1 MELLTNYLEQWLWPA
16 DRRRFDPAPRWLTV
30 ARYAYALL
38 RDLMLG
44 DLSLRAMSLV
54 YTTMLAIVPLLA
66 FSFSLLKGLGLHRD
80 LAPLLDR
87 FFAPLGPRSGELT
100 QRIIEFVDN
109 VSGSA
114 LLGVSILL
122 LIWSALVM
130 AQKVEG
136 SFNFVWRVD
145 RPRSF
150 ARRLSEYLSV
160 MLIMPLL
167 MSVAMG
173 FTASL
178 ASETVMT
185 RLQQMGT
192 IGGWLASL
200 SSLAPYLMVIA
211 LFSFLYVFVPNTRVH
226 FKAAVCGG
234 LFAGM
239 LWAGSGSVFTSV
251 VVSLSRYEA
260 IYSGFAIVI
269 VAMIWLYLSW
279 LILLL
284 GTQLAFYLQ
293 NPDYL
298 RLGQRT
304 EVMSNGL
311 RERLALSAMLL
322 IGRDFEQPGHG
333 WRVESLAARIR
344 IARHLL
350 EPVTASLMRTGLITQ
365 TKDQRLMP
373 ARDPRRIS
381 VCDILDAVRNA
392 DRDPHHAPGGDWNA
406 TVHELHERVEGAIR
420 ESLGARSLSD
430 IVDQDA
436 RAESAIAAAASAAA
450 ADAAAA
456 ADGRPGPDTVA
467 KPEVTAPPAG
477 PRVISRR

>member
-1 MELLTNYLEQWLWPA
+1 VELITRHLERLLWPV
-16 DRRRFDPAPRWLTV
+16 DRRFEAVSRWLGI
-30 ARYAYALL
+30 ARYAYALV

-66 FSFSLLKGLGLHRD
+66 FSFSLLKGLGFHRD
-80 LAPLLDR
+80 LAPLLNK

-100 QRIIEFVDN
+100 QRVIEFVDN

-114 LLGVSILL
+114 LLGVSVLL
-122 LIWSALVM
+122 LILSALSM

-150 ARRLSEYLSV
+150 ARRFSEYLSV
-160 MLIMPLL
+160 MLVGPLL

-185 RLQQMGT
+185 RLQQMGVV
-192 IGGWLASL
+192 GGWLATL
-200 SSLAPYLMVIA
+200 SGFTPYIMVIVA
-211 LFSFLYVFVPNTRVH
+211 FSFLYVFVPNTRV
-226 FKAAVCGG
+226 KVKPAALGG
-234 LFAGM
+234 LFAGV
-239 LWAGSGSVFTSV
+239 LWAFSGSVFTSF
-251 VVSLSRYEA
+251 VVSMSRYEA

-269 VAMIWLYLSW
+269 VAMLWLYLSW

-284 GTQLAFYLQ
+284 GAQLAFYLQ

-322 IGRDFEQPGHG
+322 IGRDFDKPDHG

-344 IARHLL
+344 IPRHLL
-350 EPVTASLMRTGLITQ
+350 EPVVGSLASAGLV
-365 TKDQRLMP
+365 TKTNEQRLMP
-373 ARDPRRIS
+373 ARDPRRINA
-381 VCDILDAVRNA
+381 CDILDAVRNA
-392 DRDPHHAPGGDWNA
+392 DRDPHHAPGGDWNE
-406 TVHELHERVEGAIR
+406 TVHELHERVELAIR
-420 ESLGARSLSD
+420 EALGTQSLAD
-430 IVDQDA
+430 MVDQDM
-436 RAESAIAAAASAAA
+436 RSEAAAAGAGAATATGGA
-450 ADAAAA
+450 AS
-456 ADGRPGPDTVA
+456 TT
-467 KPEVTAPPAG
+467 EIAPPQADSQTG
-477 PRVISRR
+477 PRVISHR

>member
-1 MELLTNYLEQWLWPA
+1 MELVTNYLERLLWPP
-16 DRRRFDPAPRWLTV
+16 DRPQHHGPVGRWLTI

-54 YTTMLAIVPLLA
+54 YTTMIAIVPLLA
-66 FSFSLLKGLGLHRD
+66 FSFSLLKGLGFHRD
-80 LAPLLDR
+80 LAPILDR
-87 FFAPLGPRSGELT
+87 FLAPVGARSAELT
-100 QRIIEFVDN
+100 QRVIEFVDN
-109 VSGSA
+109 MNGSA
-114 LLGVSILL
+114 LLGASILL
-122 LIWSALVM
+122 LILSALSM
-130 AQKVEG
+130 AEKVEG

-160 MLIMPLL
+160 MLFGPLL
-167 MSVAMG
+167 MSVVMG

-178 ASETVMT
+178 ASETVIT
-185 RLQQMGT
+185 RLQSMGT
-192 IGGWLASL
+192 IGVWLASL
-200 SSLAPYLMVIA
+200 SGLTPYVMVIA
-211 LFSFLYVFVPNTRVH
+211 AFSFLYVFVPNTRV
-226 FKAAVCGG
+226 KVKPAILGG
-234 LFAGM
+234 VFAGV
-239 LWAGSGSVFTSV
+239 LWAGSGRLFTSF

-269 VAMIWLYLSW
+269 VAMLWLYLSW

-322 IGRDFEQPGHG
+322 IGRDFDQPSHG

-344 IARHLL
+344 IPRHML
-350 EPVTASLMRTGLITQ
+350 EPVIGSLMRADLVTQ
-365 TKDQRLMP
+365 TKEQRLMP

-392 DRDPHHAPGGDWNA
+392 DRDPHHAPGGDWNE
-406 TVHELHERVEGAIR
+406 TVHEMHELVEGAIR
-420 ESLGARSLSD
+420 ESLGERSLAD
-430 IVDQDA
+430 MVDQDL
-436 RAESAIAAAASAAA
+436 RAESAIADV
-450 ADAAAA
+450 DAAKPQGGAA
-456 ADGRPGPDTVA
+456 
-467 KPEVTAPPAG
+467 PAA

>member
-1 MELLTNYLEQWLWPA
+1 VEPVTHYLERWLWPP
-16 DRRRFDPAPRWLTV
+16 DRRQGDPVPRWLSI
-30 ARYAYALL
+30 ARYAYALV

-54 YTTMLAIVPLLA
+54 YTTMIAIVPLLA
-66 FSFSLLKGLGLHRD
+66 FSFSLLKGLGFHRE
-80 LAPLLDR
+80 LGPQLNQFL
-87 FFAPLGPRSGELT
+87 APLGPRSGELT
-100 QRIIEFVDN
+100 QQIIEFVDN

-122 LIWSALVM
+122 LIWSALSM
-130 AQKVEG
+130 AQKVEV

-145 RPRSF
+145 RPRSLM
-150 ARRLSEYLSV
+150 RRLSEYLSV
-160 MLIMPLL
+160 MLVGPLL
-167 MSVAMG
+167 MSVVLG

-178 ASETVMT
+178 ASDAVRE

-192 IGGWLASL
+192 VGGWLASV
-200 SSLAPYLMVIA
+200 SGLAPYLMVIA
-211 LFSFLYVFVPNTRVH
+211 AFSFLYVFVPNTRV
-226 FKAAVCGG
+226 KVKPAVCGG
-234 LFAGM
+234 LFAGV
-239 LWAGSGSVFTSV
+239 LWAGSGSVFTSF
-251 VVSLSRYEA
+251 VVSVSRYEA

-269 VAMIWLYLSW
+269 VAMLWLYLSW

-350 EPVTASLMRTGLITQ
+350 EPVIGSLMRAALVTQ
-365 TKDQRLMP
+365 SKEQRLMP
-373 ARDPRRIS
+373 ARDPRRIA
-381 VCDILDAVRNA
+381 VCDILDAVRNG
-392 DRDPHHAPGGDWNA
+392 DRDPHHMPGGDWNE

-420 ESLGARSLSD
+420 EALAERSLAD
-430 IVDQDA
+430 MVDQDV
-436 RAESAIAAAASAAA
+436 RAESAVA
-450 ADAAAA
+450 ADAAAQPE
-456 ADGRPGPDTVA
+456 ADVGGE
-467 KPEVTAPPAG
+467 PETATHSE